1 MVGIN
6 YDASDEDGDDKD
18 GEIGIGK
25 EGRRIGEAASLL
37 GRHWQSWEIWW
48 DFVKYE
54 NKIDLQECEDV
65 LMQSIILI

>member
-6 YDASDEDGDDKD
+6 YDASDEDGDVED

-25 EGRRIGEAASLL
+25 DGRRIGEAASLL

-48 DFVKYE
+48 DFGKQEY
-54 NKIDLQECEDV
+54 KIGLQEYEGI